1 MGLPWNHV
9 APLPLHTP
17 GLWNTMIHDGFWI
30 LILSNAFHF
39 ADPGSPDHTFDTV
52 CFLQSCDRHSWGKP
66 NPLGA
71 WGAHRGPC
79 WSGASL
85 EAQQHPTPLGWAWE
99 HHSGGTWCSSGTI
112 WWFLLF
118 CRLLIIISNGAPP
131 KWAENGETTQPYNI
145 QGHFWT
151 LIPMDTVGYPPF
163 QDKALGIA
171 GKLKV
176 TTCLAIPVSGLDIEA
191 SAWHEGTS
199 HGVGFFRLDTFTS
212 RISHKRRSAEMWSR
226 NLSYVCKC
234 PHVPASSKLAH
245 LILHDWPSLG
255 VHTSNVTYLQL
266 PEYFS

>member
-131 KWAENGETTQPYNI
+131 KWGKHTTI
-145 QGHFWT
+145 QYPGTFLNSHSHGYRRLPSLPRQGTWYCGQTEGHHMPCNSSLRAWYWSF
-151 LIPMDTVGYPPF
+151 
-163 QDKALGIA
+163 
-171 GKLKV
+171 
-176 TTCLAIPVSGLDIEA
+176 CLAQGDFA
-191 SAWHEGTS
+191 RGGFFQAWHLHKSNQSQKEKCWDVIKESFNKS
-199 HGVGFFRLDTFTS
+199 H
-212 RISHKRRSAEMWSR
+212 
-226 NLSYVCKC
+226 VCKC